1 MSIRGDQGDTGQQ
14 CVQPDQRTTES
25 MTLTELVSRHWV
37 VIRYLIAGG
46 YNTVFGFA
54 VFSGL
59 YLLLEH
65 QVHYLFIAVVAQVIG
80 ITNSFLVYRYLVFKS
95 RGNIIYEYL
104 RIYVVYGVSFVLG
117 ILLLALLVEIAGL
130 HPILAQFFII
140 IVTVIVSY
148 FGHSRFTFNQK
159 SGE

>member
-1 MSIRGDQGDTGQQ
+1 MLPKAIA
-14 CVQPDQRTTES
+14 
-25 MTLTELVSRHWV
+25 RHWT
-37 VIRYLIAGG
+37 VIKYLIAGG
-46 YNTVFGFA
+46 YNTIFGFG

-59 YLLLEH
+59 YLLLAH
-65 QVHYLFIAVVAQVIG
+65 QVHYLFIAMVTQVIG
-80 ITNSFLVYRYLVFKS
+80 ITNSFLVYRYFVFKS

-148 FGHSRFTFNQK
+148 FGHSRFTFSQK